1 MESGEGARMT
11 TAKSSAQAL
20 REAREVAVARN
31 ETETVEPA
39 LVHQVHGVDHQRDIG
54 RVLPRRVAALLVLQ
68 DSDELLGGYDAIPT
82 FLGPCWLFAAPN
94 RPL

>member
-1 MESGEGARMT
+1 M
-11 TAKSSAQAL
+11 
-20 REAREVAVARN
+20 
-31 ETETVEPA
+31 
-39 LVHQVHGVDHQRDIG
+39 HQVHGVDHQRDIG